1 MSKKLH
7 EQFFRCH
14 PKHPGSYTSARE
26 VEQWLATYLPWLIL
40 PQFKRP
46 ELGNISLIGA
56 KDRKLLRA
64 RLINALSLDDT
75 QADALLP
82 NKTPITY
89 SKVSGTR
96 HLVYIAGADPWLV
109 QLQDGRMFPTIYALW
124 SATDLLPALRIHRA
138 VLTYVMRGAHLMI
151 PGVLNWPCDI
161 KPGSMAAVVVE
172 GSPFPVAVGVYEGS
186 FDERGNVRTSGRAME
201 ILHYYTDGLWLKHNC
216 GDRKMSSKALPS
228 ESSSNDEINVEQ
240 GGNTSQSEKS
250 KLSQPHQI
258 QNNTSYVD
266 VTNLQSDI
274 SAETQN
280 GSQQQVDATNTAAS
294 GQSAESS
301 CPKSEN
307 APAADPYAS
316 PQGHDK
322 KSTESVAFNVKLVD
336 HVLRLCFLQTIHGI
350 TDAQLPMEISALYSQ
365 MTADGT
371 RLLATSKFKQL
382 LKQADLWDDNISPQ
396 YSAQL
401 ISYRNS
407 SFKKLAKMF
416 QTWAKEGIITMKDL
430 RGTATVVNINR
441 NHEAFI
447 QFTPINLVHLKEAG
461 TSKNDKVRVKR
472 FLAFSSSQRKAM
484 AERGLNVQ
492 KEPMPLEQFKQFII
506 DHVTKEGDAI
516 LAFVN
521 DAAQYH
527 QVLRGEEA
535 SAIRKG
541 AVQPVTVTIEPRG
554 NRKHI
559 TIVKGLFNFLFNVD
573 ESAVAEAL
581 RRKFASSVSVNN
593 GVIMIQ
599 GKVEIKRELVEQF
612 GLSQQHI
619 QLQ

>member
-1 MSKKLH
+1 
-7 EQFFRCH
+7 
-14 PKHPGSYTSARE
+14 
-26 VEQWLATYLPWLIL
+26 
-40 PQFKRP
+40 
-46 ELGNISLIGA
+46 
-56 KDRKLLRA
+56 
-64 RLINALSLDDT
+64 
-75 QADALLP
+75 
-82 NKTPITY
+82 
-89 SKVSGTR
+89 
-96 HLVYIAGADPWLV
+96 
-109 QLQDGRMFPTIYALW
+109 
-124 SATDLLPALRIHRA
+124 
-138 VLTYVMRGAHLMI
+138 MRGAHLMV

-161 KPGSMAAVVVE
+161 KPGSMAAVVIE
-172 GSPFPVAVGVYEGS
+172 GNPFPVAVGVYEGS

-201 ILHYYTDGLWLKHNC
+201 ILHYYSDGLW
-216 GDRKMSSKALPS
+216 KMSSKAFPS
-228 ESSSNDEINVEQ
+228 GQAPTDETVEEQ
-240 GGNTSQSEKS
+240 GENPSHSGNGESACPPQTPSNTSDG
-250 KLSQPHQI
+250 
-258 QNNTSYVD
+258 D

-274 SAETQN
+274 SPEIQN
-280 GSQQQVDATNTAAS
+280 DSQQADATNTTAPE
-294 GQSAESS
+294 QSAESS
-301 CPKSEN
+301 CLQSEN
-307 APAADPYAS
+307 ASAAEPDASSQGQDTKPAAS
-316 PQGHDK
+316 I
-322 KSTESVAFNVKLVD
+322 AFNTKLVD
-336 HVLRLCFLQTIHGI
+336 HVLRLCFLQTVHGI
-350 TDAQLPMEISALYSQ
+350 TDAQLPMEISAFYSQ

-382 LKQADLWDDNISPQ
+382 LKESDVWDDNISPEH
-396 YSAQL
+396 SLQL

-407 SFKKLAKMF
+407 SFKKLVKMF
-416 QTWAKEGIITMKDL
+416 QTWAKEGIIAMKDS

-441 NHEAFI
+441 SHEAFLK
-447 QFTPINLVHLKEAG
+447 FTPINLVHTKEAG
-461 TSKNDKVRVKR
+461 TSKSDKVKVKR
-472 FLAFSSSQRKAM
+472 FLAFSASQRKAM

-492 KEPMPLEQFKQFII
+492 KEPMPLEQFKQFVI

-521 DAAQYH
+521 DATQYH

-581 RRKFASSVSVNN
+581 RHKFASSVSVNN

-619 QLQ
+619 QLH